1 MSENPLHILK
11 NEWLEPVYARESF
24 FKKLAKKLK
33 SKEFKRS
40 QQRLLLFI
48 PIKT

>member
-24 FKKLAKKLK
+24 FKKLAKRNFK
-33 SKEFKRS
+33 SGT
-40 QQRLLLFI
+40 I
-48 PIKT
+48 N